1 MLAFC
6 GAIILLAGR
15 EKWFKPSARRRHPTN
30 SHNSLQSEG
39 PMSRKYGIATL
50 LLAGF
55 FGTAAYYG
63 GWAVTSVENL
73 PDQLVAGTPYN
84 LTFAVRQHGVE
95 PLDDLSPY
103 VELRSGRR
111 ELVARAVRTNKPGFY
126 TATLN
131 VPAAGDWSA
140 TIQTSF
146 GRSHIK
152 LLPIPAVAKG
162 ARTAANYT
170 QPQRG
175 QRLFAAKGCVVCHQ
189 HAKVDGAG
197 MIDFG
202 PDLTDKRFNSAYLRQ
217 FLADPSIKPPTD
229 NKRMPNMNLNERE
242 IAALA
247 AFINGETGARAATR

>member
-1 MLAFC
+1 
-6 GAIILLAGR
+6 
-15 EKWFKPSARRRHPTN
+15 
-30 SHNSLQSEG
+30 
-39 PMSRKYGIATL
+39 MSRKPGIATVL
-50 LLAGF
+50 V
-55 FGTAAYYG
+55 AAFLGIAAHYG
-63 GWAVTSVENL
+63 GWAVTTVENL

-95 PLDDLSPY
+95 PLTDLSPY
-103 VELRSGRR
+103 VELKSGRH
-111 ELVARAVRTNKPGFY
+111 ELVARAVPTNKPGFY

-131 VPAAGDWSA
+131 VPAAGEWSA

-152 LLPIPAVAKG
+152 LLPIVAVARG
-162 ARTAANYT
+162 AQAAVSYT

-189 HAKVDGAG
+189 HAQVDGAG

-202 PDLTDKRFNSAYLRQ
+202 PDLTEKRFNRGYLQQ
-217 FLADPSIKPPTD
+217 FLADPSIKPPAG

-242 IAALA
+242 IAALV
-247 AFINGETGARAATR
+247 AFINGETGTRASTR